1 MKTLN
6 ILIVEGNIEED
17 SKIFIK
23 AAGKKVSDNL
33 KGLILNFEPS
43 TNVEIIH
50 PGNLDE
56 NSRALDKITTYDGIA
71 FTGGA
76 MRLNDMSDEIKKHIS
91 FAKNC
96 LENGKKILAIC
107 WGLQVCSFA
116 AGGKVNKGKKGAHM
130 GIAQNVKINDLGIK
144 HPLYHNKFNNFNTPA
159 FNFDEVSEIPENSEI
174 LASNNVNDVMG
185 LSITYKN
192 STVWGLQYHPDYGFD
207 QTINLTKLRKGK
219 LISNNYFSNEDDFTK
234 HIFLIQEEEKK
245 LKFENRTQEIK
256 NWLNFIKEI

>member
-56 NSRALDKITTYDGIA
+56 NSRALDKIKTYDGIA

-130 GIAQNVKINDLGIK
+130 GIAQNVKINDIGIK

-159 FNFDEVSEIPENSEI
+159 FNFDEVSEIPEN
-174 LASNNVNDVMG
+174 
-185 LSITYKN
+185 
-192 STVWGLQYHPDYGFD
+192 
-207 QTINLTKLRKGK
+207 
-219 LISNNYFSNEDDFTK
+219 
-234 HIFLIQEEEKK
+234 
-245 LKFENRTQEIK
+245 
-256 NWLNFIKEI
+256 